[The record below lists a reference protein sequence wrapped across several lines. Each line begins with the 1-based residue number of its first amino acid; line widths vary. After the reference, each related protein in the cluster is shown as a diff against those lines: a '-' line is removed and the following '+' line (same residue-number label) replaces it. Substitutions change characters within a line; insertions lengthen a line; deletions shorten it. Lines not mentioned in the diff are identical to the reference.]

1 MHGLGSASPPMALLS
16 ASEELETP
24 EPAISLLVKLVS
36 IFRLLSIT
44 TVIGDSRSLAIPC
57 ALAPNRLMLA
67 VAISPH
73 GFIAVL
79 MDAATLSRALL
90 IQPGRALRAESQ
102 VRSSFRESLQLY
114 MRPHVAHQSSIP
126 STRTGLDEGDGM
138 ARRQRSKVGGLTCIP
153 SLLASRAPTSPPVA
167 SPIVC
172 SISRKRFVIRAEGC
186 TSAGR

>member
-57 ALAPNRLMLA
+57 ALAPNRSMLA

-79 MDAATLSRALL
+79 LDAATLSQALL

-114 MRPHVAHQSSIP
+114 LRPRVALQSSMP
-126 STRTGLDEGDGM
+126 TTRGEEATGWWV
-138 ARRQRSKVGGLTCIP
+138 S
-153 SLLASRAPTSPPVA
+153 
-167 SPIVC
+167 
-172 SISRKRFVIRAEGC
+172 
-186 TSAGR
+186 